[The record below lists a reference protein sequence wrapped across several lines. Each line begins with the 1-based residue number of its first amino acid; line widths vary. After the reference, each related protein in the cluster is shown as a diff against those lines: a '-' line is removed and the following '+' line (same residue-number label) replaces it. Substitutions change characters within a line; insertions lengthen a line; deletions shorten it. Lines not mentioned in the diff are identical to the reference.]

1 MRIMSQRPH
10 NISPDDYIKNLVA
23 NLLGPIRSPPLKPSL
38 PPPSFA
44 PSPVH
49 RNTPTP
55 TDVTAF
61 TSSNNTRRKTAKH
74 VDPQKTSGSEAP
86 RPQAGSSSSPS
97 LPTQSPGTEAAT
109 HPGSSSSPS
118 LPTHSLGTEAATPPC
133 SSLSPSLPTHS
144 LGTEAAT
151 PPGSSSSPSLLT
163 QSLGTEAATPPGS
176 SSSPSL
182 PTQSLGTEATT
193 PPGSLSSLNPSTQ
206 FSGTEAV
213 RPEADSSSLPSLPL
227 QSSLLD
233 PLAEE
238 NAILGILGTINS
250 WLEAKLKA
258 FDATRDGDTVSGLT
272 MHLVKKYHATCF
284 FALLIFVFRLSQR
297 WNLKL
302 EEYVN
307 YGRRL
312 TRKLLYTIFTLH
324 PLLTKVYPII
334 ESALLSL
341 HITTLFVACTLYA
354 QEAFVLATQMDPRF
368 TIA

>member
-118 LPTHSLGTEAATPPC
+118 L
-133 SSLSPSLPTHS
+133 
-144 LGTEAAT
+144 
-151 PPGSSSSPSLLT
+151 LT

-213 RPEADSSSLPSLPL
+213 RPEADSSSSPSLPL

-250 WLEAKLKA
+250 WLEAKLEA

>member
-118 LPTHSLGTEAATPPC
+118 L
-133 SSLSPSLPTHS
+133 
-144 LGTEAAT
+144 
-151 PPGSSSSPSLLT
+151 LT

-213 RPEADSSSLPSLPL
+213 RPEADSSSSPSLPL

>member
-151 PPGSSSSPSLLT
+151 PPGSSSSPSL
-163 QSLGTEAATPPGS
+163 
-176 SSSPSL
+176 

-213 RPEADSSSLPSLPL
+213 RPEADSSSSPSLPL

-250 WLEAKLKA
+250 WLEAKLEA